1 MFGGVGETS
10 SDTQLNN
17 DQNFTTGLYYSH
29 YYQGAGNDKLY
40 GGAGNDTLYGQ
51 ALDDHLD
58 GGTGKDTYSG
68 GSGSDTFVI
77 RAGDGDTTL
86 ANANV
91 IRDFEDGTDVIGL
104 ADGLSY
110 SSLTIEQGAAG
121 SDYADYTIVRNG
133 SEYLFII
140 QTQTGSGGCCSGGT
154 QQAGFLATNL
164 TAADFMSTSTVSQS
178 FTGDASNEVFIGGA
192 GNDTFTGNGGNDVVF
207 GHGGDDTFNIIGK
220 SGAYTDLVNGGSG
233 TDTLIINYDGITSL
247 SSFASISYDTD
258 TSTVTFTDSSGG
270 TIATQAVENFTVG
283 GVTYSFVYNGYDS
296 RTGKQVNTGA
306 SNDISNGENNRIS
319 HAFISSDGT
328 EVVLYTPSS
337 GATNFTIP
345 SMSAFQDTDTW
356 LDSTLTITGSSAADM
371 ISDRGGMGVSGSLG
385 VLTVNAGAGDDQ
397 VKIASL
403 RFNQDVINLGAGDD
417 IVYVGSDYASDN
429 LDGGSGSDWV
439 SFTFAYFYKYV
450 DSDGNEYS
458 DYEPGRTSVA
468 LGVAYTLNSNNAS
481 NFENI
486 GGTTQDDVLTGDSG
500 NNILLGGKGADI
512 LYGNSGDDTLFGGV
526 GETSSDTQLNNDQN
540 FTTGL
545 YYSHYYQGAG
555 NDKLYGGAGNDTLY
569 GQALD
574 DHLDGGTGKDTYSGG
589 SGSDT
594 FVIRAGDGDTTLA
607 NANVIR
613 DFEDGTDVIGLA
625 DGLSYSSLTIE
636 QGAAGSDYADYTIV
650 RNGSEYLFIIQTQTG
665 SGGCCSGGTQ
675 QAGFLATNLTAA
687 DFMSTSTVSQSFTGD
702 ASNEVF
708 IGGAGNDTFT
718 GNGGN
723 DVVFGHGGD
732 DTFYI
737 IGKSGAYTDL
747 VNGGSGTDTLIIN
760 YDGITSLS
768 SFASISYD
776 TDTSTVTFTDSSG
789 GTIATQAVENFTV
802 GGVTYSFVY
811 NGYDSRTGKQVN
823 TGASNDISNGE
834 NNRISHAFISSDGT
848 EVVLYTPSSGATN
861 FTIPSMSAFQ
871 DTDTWL
877 DSTLTITGSSAA
889 DMISDRGGMG
899 VSGSLGVLT
908 VNAGAG
914 DDQVKIASLRF
925 NQDVI
930 NLGAGDDIVYVGS
943 DYASDN
949 LDGGSGSDWVSFTFA
964 YFYKYVDSDGNEYSD
979 YEPGRTSVALGVA
992 YTLNSNN
999 ASNFENIGGTT
1010 QDDVLTGD
1018 SGNNILLGGKG
1029 ADILYGNSGD
1039 DTLFGGVGETSSDTQ
1054 LNNDQN
1060 FTTGLYYSHYYQ
1072 GAGNDKLYGGA
1083 GNDTLYGQA
1092 LDDHLDGGTGK
1103 DTYSGGSGSDTF
1115 VIRAGDGDT
1124 TLANANVIRDF
1135 EDGTDVIG
1143 LADGLSYSSLT
1154 IEQGAAGSDYADY
1167 TIVRNGSE
1175 YLFIIQ
1181 TQTGSGGCCSG
1192 GTQQAGFLA
1201 TNLTEADFT
1210 DL

>member
-1 MFGGVGETS
+1 
-10 SDTQLNN
+10 
-17 DQNFTTGLYYSH
+17 
-29 YYQGAGNDKLY
+29 
-40 GGAGNDTLYGQ
+40 
-51 ALDDHLD
+51 
-58 GGTGKDTYSG
+58 
-68 GSGSDTFVI
+68 
-77 RAGDGDTTL
+77 
-86 ANANV
+86 
-91 IRDFEDGTDVIGL
+91 
-104 ADGLSY
+104 
-110 SSLTIEQGAAG
+110 
-121 SDYADYTIVRNG
+121 
-133 SEYLFII
+133 
-140 QTQTGSGGCCSGGT
+140 
-154 QQAGFLATNL
+154 
-164 TAADFMSTSTVSQS
+164 MSTSTVSQS

-306 SNDISNGENNRIS
+306 SSDISNGENNRIS

-337 GATNFTIP
+337 GVTNFTIP

-371 ISDRGGMGVSGSLG
+371 ISDRGEMGVSGSLG

-403 RFNQDVINLGAGDD
+403 TGNQDVINLGAGDD
-417 IVYVGSDYASDN
+417 IVYVGGDYASDN

-458 DYEPGRTSVA
+458 DYASGRTSVA
-468 LGVAYTLNSNNAS
+468 LGVAYTLNSNNAL

-545 YYSHYYQGAG
+545 YYNHYYQGAG

-636 QGAAGSDYADYTIV
+636 QGAV
-650 RNGSEYLFIIQTQTG
+650 
-665 SGGCCSGGTQ
+665 
-675 QAGFLATNLTAA
+675 
-687 DFMSTSTVSQSFTGD
+687 
-702 ASNEVF
+702 
-708 IGGAGNDTFT
+708 
-718 GNGGN
+718 
-723 DVVFGHGGD
+723 
-732 DTFYI
+732 
-737 IGKSGAYTDL
+737 
-747 VNGGSGTDTLIIN
+747 
-760 YDGITSLS
+760 
-768 SFASISYD
+768 
-776 TDTSTVTFTDSSG
+776 
-789 GTIATQAVENFTV
+789 
-802 GGVTYSFVY
+802 
-811 NGYDSRTGKQVN
+811 
-823 TGASNDISNGE
+823 
-834 NNRISHAFISSDGT
+834 
-848 EVVLYTPSSGATN
+848 
-861 FTIPSMSAFQ
+861 
-871 DTDTWL
+871 
-877 DSTLTITGSSAA
+877 
-889 DMISDRGGMG
+889 
-899 VSGSLGVLT
+899 
-908 VNAGAG
+908 
-914 DDQVKIASLRF
+914 
-925 NQDVI
+925 
-930 NLGAGDDIVYVGS
+930 
-943 DYASDN
+943 
-949 LDGGSGSDWVSFTFA
+949 
-964 YFYKYVDSDGNEYSD
+964 
-979 YEPGRTSVALGVA
+979 
-992 YTLNSNN
+992 
-999 ASNFENIGGTT
+999 
-1010 QDDVLTGD
+1010 
-1018 SGNNILLGGKG
+1018 
-1029 ADILYGNSGD
+1029 
-1039 DTLFGGVGETSSDTQ
+1039 
-1054 LNNDQN
+1054 
-1060 FTTGLYYSHYYQ
+1060 
-1072 GAGNDKLYGGA
+1072 
-1083 GNDTLYGQA
+1083 
-1092 LDDHLDGGTGK
+1092 
-1103 DTYSGGSGSDTF
+1103 
-1115 VIRAGDGDT
+1115 
-1124 TLANANVIRDF
+1124 
-1135 EDGTDVIG
+1135 
-1143 LADGLSYSSLT
+1143 
-1154 IEQGAAGSDYADY
+1154 GSDYADY